1 FYTLQQPCFH
11 ESKRKLLEE
20 YIYLI
25 GKNNFP
31 DRTPFNAM
39 YLKELVIP
47 PEVIVLKRAEILKY
61 LLTCN
66 HKVKKDEKVGMY
78 IDMIKDKYPVA
89 TRV

>member
-1 FYTLQQPCFH
+1 MNDWLNIIFKMMDDGQSNETIYFYILRQPCFH

-31 DRTPFNAM
+31 DRTPFNAK

-47 PEVIVLKRAEILKY
+47 PEVIVLMA
-61 LLTCN
+61 
-66 HKVKKDEKVGMY
+66 
-78 IDMIKDKYPVA
+78 
-89 TRV
+89 